1 MTRLGRQEYATALG
15 ARYRTAT
22 KPEKGRL
29 LDEFCRTAGCHRKAA
44 IRLLRQAAPR
54 RARRRGR
61 PRRYGPDLVPLL
73 TQLWELSHPRNE
85 HMAIRINN
93 LNLH

>member
-61 PRRYGPDLVPLL
+61 PPPVR
-73 TQLWELSHPRNE
+73 PRPRPAA
-85 HMAIRINN
+85 HAA
-93 LNLH
+93 LGALPPSL

>member
-61 PRRYGPDLVPLL
+61 PSRYGPDLVPLL
-73 TQLWELSHPRNE
+73 TQLWELSHPRYE

-93 LNLH
+93 LNLY